1 VPSQLAHTISSAAS
15 IIPKFCLRLRLGR
28 EGEREREQQVNP
40 VDLGLAKQ
48 MSDIA
53 SFLLV
58 ILRNVNNEE
67 SMSYLTTTLDEL
79 MKENRWGNMPV
90 RVVKEVVPRSSS
102 MNR

>member
-1 VPSQLAHTISSAAS
+1 
-15 IIPKFCLRLRLGR
+15 
-28 EGEREREQQVNP
+28 
-40 VDLGLAKQ
+40 

-53 SFLLV
+53 CFLLL

-79 MKENRWGNMPV
+79 MKENRWGNMLV

>member
-28 EGEREREQQVNP
+28 EREQVNP

-53 SFLLV
+53 RFLLA

>member
-1 VPSQLAHTISSAAS
+1 
-15 IIPKFCLRLRLGR
+15 LRLGR

-79 MKENRWGNMPV
+79 MKENRWGNMLV

>member
-1 VPSQLAHTISSAAS
+1 
-15 IIPKFCLRLRLGR
+15 
-28 EGEREREQQVNP
+28 
-40 VDLGLAKQ
+40 

-79 MKENRWGNMPV
+79 MKENRWGNMLV